1 MIIKHSKYKNTGI
14 LFELLVRQITA
25 DTLSGAESQAINILK
40 KYFTKTEL
48 GKEYKL
54 YESFFKHT
62 NTTEAKADM
71 VISTLIESSKQ
82 LNRSVLKRQKYNLI
96 KEIKNH
102 YDLEEFF
109 KTKLSNYKAQAALF
123 TLLEVYNSENL
134 SNPNQII
141 ENKTVL
147 LEYLVKSPINKK
159 EVKENILEE
168 FRNQDKDI
176 RVLAYRV
183 LLEKFNDKYA
193 DLNSH
198 QKSILKEFINSVD
211 NTPKLR
217 EFYNTK
223 INEIKNTLLFLKT
236 IDLPTFEQL
245 SIEIIED
252 KLNFNRFKISSY
264 LNKELHIYSKWY
276 SITEKNEEKN
286 LQFFT
291 PTKIW
296 MMHVLFYA
304 TLF

>member
-25 DTLSGAESQAINILK
+25 DTLSGTESQAINILK

-62 NTTEAKADM
+62 NTSEAKADM

-82 LNRSVLKRQKYNLI
+82 LNRSILKRQKYNLI

-109 KTKLSNYKAQAALF
+109 KTKLPNYKAQAALF

-134 SNPNQII
+134 SNPDQII

-147 LEYLVKSPINKK
+147 LEYLVKSPIDKK

-168 FRNQDKDI
+168 FRQQDKDI

-193 DLNSH
+193 DLNPN
-198 QKSILKEFINSVD
+198 QKATLKEFINSVD

-217 EFYNTK
+217 EFYNIK
-223 INEIKNTLLFLKT
+223 ITEIKNTLLT
-236 IDLPTFEQL
+236 
-245 SIEIIED
+245 
-252 KLNFNRFKISSY
+252 
-264 LNKELHIYSKWY
+264 LNKQVTNKAIQIKVNEVVNILPNLGKTDKVNDDHLINLLQHYQLVEELESVK
-276 SITEKNEEKN
+276 
-286 LQFFT
+286 
-291 PTKIW
+291 
-296 MMHVLFYA
+296 
-304 TLF
+304 

>member
-25 DTLSGAESQAINILK
+25 DTLSGTESPSTIILK
-40 KYFTKTEL
+40 KYFGKTEL
-48 GKEYKL
+48 GREYKL
-54 YESFFKHT
+54 YESFFRHT
-62 NTTEAKADM
+62 NTSEAKADM
-71 VISTLIESSKQ
+71 VISTIIESSKQ
-82 LNRSVLKRQKYNLI
+82 LNRSILRRQKYNLI

-102 YDLEEFF
+102 YNLEEFF
-109 KTKLSNYKAQAALF
+109 KTKLPNYKAQAALF

-147 LEYLVKSPINKK
+147 LEYLVKSPIDKK

-168 FRNQDKDI
+168 FRHQDKDI

-193 DLNSH
+193 DLNPH
-198 QKSILKEFINSVD
+198 QKSVLKEFINSVD

-223 INEIKNTLLFLKT
+223 INEIKNTLLT
-236 IDLPTFEQL
+236 
-245 SIEIIED
+245 
-252 KLNFNRFKISSY
+252 
-264 LNKELHIYSKWY
+264 LNKKVTNKAIQIKVNEVVNILPNLGKTDKVNDDHLINLLQHYQLVEELESV
-276 SITEKNEEKN
+276 NG
-286 LQFFT
+286 
-291 PTKIW
+291 
-296 MMHVLFYA
+296 
-304 TLF
+304 

>member
-1 MIIKHSKYKNTGI
+1 MTIKHSKYKNTGI

-25 DTLSGAESQAINILK
+25 DTLSGVESSATNILK
-40 KYFTKTEL
+40 KYFGKTEL

-54 YESFFKHT
+54 YESFFRHI
-62 NTTEAKADM
+62 NTSEAKADM
-71 VISTLIESSKQ
+71 IISTLIESSKQ

-109 KTKLSNYKAQAALF
+109 KTKLPNYKAQAALF

-168 FRNQDKDI
+168 FRQQDKDI

-183 LLEKFNDKYA
+183 LLEKFNDKYV
-193 DLNSH
+193 DLNSN
-198 QKSILKEFINSVD
+198 QKTTLKEFINSVD
-211 NTPKLR
+211 NTPKLK

-223 INEIKNTLLFLKT
+223 IAEIKNTLLT
-236 IDLPTFEQL
+236 
-245 SIEIIED
+245 
-252 KLNFNRFKISSY
+252 
-264 LNKELHIYSKWY
+264 LNKKVTNKAIQIKVNEVVNILPSLGKTDKVNDDHLINLLQHYQLVEELE
-276 SITEKNEEKN
+276 TVNG
-286 LQFFT
+286 
-291 PTKIW
+291 
-296 MMHVLFYA
+296 
-304 TLF
+304 

>member
-25 DTLSGAESQAINILK
+25 DTLSGTESQAVNILK

-62 NTTEAKADM
+62 NTSEAKADM

-82 LNRSVLKRQKYNLI
+82 LNRSVLRRQKYNLI

-109 KTKLSNYKAQAALF
+109 KTKLPNYKAQAALF

-134 SNPNQII
+134 SNPDQII

-147 LEYLVKSPINKK
+147 LEYLVKSPIDKK
-159 EVKENILEE
+159 EVRENILEE
-168 FRNQDKDI
+168 FKNQDKDI

-193 DLNSH
+193 DLNPN
-198 QKSILKEFINSVD
+198 QKATLKEFINSVD
-211 NTPKLR
+211 NAPKLR

-223 INEIKNTLLFLKT
+223 INEIKNTLLT
-236 IDLPTFEQL
+236 
-245 SIEIIED
+245 
-252 KLNFNRFKISSY
+252 
-264 LNKELHIYSKWY
+264 LNKKVTNKAIQIKVNEVVNILPSLGKTDKVNDDHLINLLQHYQLVEELESV
-276 SITEKNEEKN
+276 NG
-286 LQFFT
+286 
-291 PTKIW
+291 
-296 MMHVLFYA
+296 
-304 TLF
+304 